1 MASATSKPPS
11 KPVQA
16 LKKCLMAAAGTQT
29 DFALLLF
36 RSTASIYFL
45 FRFVKGHLRNSLP
58 ALPAAFPHS
67 PCYPLLPARSRFA
80 KDKTAVLHT
89 EYGKKQSVIV

>member
-1 MASATSKPPS
+1 
-11 KPVQA
+11 
-16 LKKCLMAAAGTQT
+16 MAAAGTQT

-58 ALPAAFPHS
+58 A
-67 PCYPLLPARSRFA
+67 RSRFA